1 MNNNIFSKYLSN
13 PELLIQ
19 NLLDALHAKE
29 LLDLLDVLV
38 LIENELN
45 LKELVGVLTDTITDK
60 IKDEVCVTLES
71 TINSMRDAEKLP
83 VIYDNI

>member
-29 LLDLLDVLV
+29 LLDLLDVPV

-45 LKELVGVLTDTITDK
+45 LKELVGVLTDTITDE